1 MQRQRLRTWLTR
13 TSGPAFSIYA
23 MTAAFSTYAFMY
35 AFRKPFTAATYAGED
50 GLWGVD
56 YKTWLII
63 AQVIGYTISK
73 FLGIKVVSEIPAA
86 RRAIA
91 IVASIAV
98 AELALV
104 LFAVTPAPWNIACLF
119 LNGLPL
125 GMIWGIVFSFLEGRR
140 FSDMLAAGLNASY
153 ILASGVVKSVG
164 AWVMEAFGVPE
175 FAMPY
180 VTGAIFLIP
189 LLVSVWLLA
198 QLPPPTA
205 EDEAARTKR
214 QPMHAAERRRL
225 FLSFAAGIVLLTVA
239 YMALTAYRD
248 LRDNFSR
255 ELWDALGYERTP
267 GIFSLTEIPVALA
280 VLPIIAAVT
289 WVKRNLR
296 AFLVTHVI
304 ILAGALLIGF
314 ATLAF
319 QLGVLHPTAWM
330 ILIGVGV
337 YMGYVPFNSV
347 LFDRFFA
354 AFRFVGT
361 AGFLIY
367 IADSFGYLASVG
379 VLLYRNFGRP
389 DLSWYDFF
397 IQASYATAISGV
409 VLTLASA
416 AWFLRRHRRLGLPDE
431 PPAPAPAADPA
442 PAAAADPAPAL
453 APAGLA
459 APSATAPAPSPAESS
474 R

>member
-1 MQRQRLRTWLTR
+1 MQGQRIRAWLTQ
-13 TSGPAFSIYA
+13 TSGTAFSIYA
-23 MTAAFSTYAFMY
+23 MAAAFSTYAFMY
-35 AFRKPFTAATYAGED
+35 AFRKPFTAATYAGQD

-63 AQVIGYTISK
+63 AQVIGYTLSK
-73 FLGIKVVSEIPAA
+73 FIGIKVVSEIPPR
-86 RRAIA
+86 RRALA
-91 IVASIAV
+91 IVLSIGL
-98 AELALV
+98 AEVGLL
-104 LFAVTPAPWNIACLF
+104 LFGVTPPPWNIAWLF
-119 LNGLPL
+119 LNGLSL
-125 GMIWGIVFSFLEGRR
+125 GTIWGLVFSFLEGRR

-164 AWVMEAFGVPE
+164 AWVLEAGVPE
-175 FAMPY
+175 FAMPW
-180 VTGAIFLIP
+180 VTGALFLVP
-189 LLVSVWLLA
+189 LGGAVWLLA
-198 QLPPPTA
+198 QLPPPTP

-214 QPMHAAERRRL
+214 EPMHAAERRRL
-225 FLSFAAGIVLLTVA
+225 FLSFAVGIVLLTIA
-239 YMALTAYRD
+239 YMGLTAYRD

-267 GIFSLTEIPVALA
+267 GIFSLSEIPVALA

-296 AFLVTHVI
+296 AFLVTHLIV
-304 ILAGALLIGF
+304 LFGAVLIGLS
-314 ATLAF
+314 TLAF

-367 IADSFGYLASVG
+367 ISDSFGYLASVG
-379 VLLYRNFGRP
+379 VLLYRNFGSP

-397 IQASYATAISGV
+397 LQVSYAVAGSV
-409 VLTLASA
+409 AVLTLASG
-416 AWFLRRHRRLGLPDE
+416 AWFLRRHRRLGLSDE
-431 PPAPAPAADPA
+431 PPAPAA
-442 PAAAADPAPAL
+442 
-453 APAGLA
+453 
-459 APSATAPAPSPAESS
+459 